1 MNFIGIIA
9 ALSTFLSVW
18 FGHVAVRKI
27 ESISPTIWLPSMA
40 FTALAFLVAFFSLS
54 TASRALSV
62 AAGIFAITLLID
74 ALELG
79 RQQNR
84 VRKGHAP
91 AHPNNP
97 RHARILKEY
106 QTAATHDPLKRD
118 PILQSSATED
128 ANHLLSNL

>member
-1 MNFIGIIA
+1 MNFIGVVA

-18 FGHVAVRKI
+18 FGHVAVRKV
-27 ESISPTIWLPSMA
+27 ESISHTIWLPSFV
-40 FTALAFLVAFFSLS
+40 FTVLAFLVAFFSLS
-54 TASRALSV
+54 ATSRPLSV
-62 AAGIFAITLLID
+62 ALGIFAITLLID
-74 ALELG
+74 ALELR

-91 AHPNNP
+91 ANPNNP
-97 RHARILKEY
+97 RHARILREY
-106 QTAATHDPLKRD
+106 QSATTHDPLKRD